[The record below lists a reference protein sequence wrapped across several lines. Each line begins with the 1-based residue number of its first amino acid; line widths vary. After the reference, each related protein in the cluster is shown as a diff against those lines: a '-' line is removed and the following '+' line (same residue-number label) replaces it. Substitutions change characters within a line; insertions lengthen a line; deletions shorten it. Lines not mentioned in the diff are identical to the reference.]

1 MAWRKKMEVVGVQWI
16 QTAQKESD
24 YLVRQAQEKAMAGDH
39 FTAVKY
45 LKEAIEKYPRN
56 ANAHMLLGNCQDCL
70 DKVDEAIASYD
81 KALQMDP
88 DNAETWFNKGMTLKK
103 KGQIT
108 ESTECIEKCINL
120 YCGR

>member
-56 ANAHMLLGNCQDCL
+56 ANAHMLLGNCQDCM

>member
-1 MAWRKKMEVVGVQWI
+1 MEVVGVTGI
-16 QTAQKESD
+16 HSAQIESE

-56 ANAHMLLGNCQDCL
+56 ANAHMLLGNCQDCM
-70 DKVDEAIASYD
+70 DKVDDAVASYD
-81 KALQMDP
+81 KAIEMDP
-88 DNAETWFNKGMTLKK
+88 DNAEAWFNKGMTLKK
-103 KGQIT
+103 KGLIT
-108 ESTECIEKCINL
+108 DSTKCIEKCINL